1 MRERERERERERDGF
16 DDRQWIGCDR
26 EEEENIKLVN
36 VDE

>member
-1 MRERERERERERDGF
+1 VRERERERDGF

-26 EEEENIKLVN
+26 EEKENIKLVN